1 MSNHT
6 QCQNKPRSMFL
17 RSATGLFVYHYMSD
31 VIDTHVNSVP
41 SGGCVY
47 QPIIDL
53 RVDTG
58 NAMTPDYGHAVVI
71 RLSVIGHSGGAVVCL
86 YGYHLSIDLATDSA
100 TSGSSAGTLRS
111 MSGVGTSCVSSSS
124 SFLLSPLCRVPHLP
138 RPHGGLLNP
147 SISQSYL
154 SPSRTLH
161 KRLRWPNFT
170 IYTTQ
175 SSNSS
180 GCSVPA

>member
-100 TSGSSAGTLRS
+100 TSGSSAGTS
-111 MSGVGTSCVSSSS
+111 SVISSGEGTSCFSS
-124 SFLLSPLCRVPHLP
+124 SFNFLSSVTIFLLYHFR
-138 RPHGGLLNP
+138 
-147 SISQSYL
+147 
-154 SPSRTLH
+154 
-161 KRLRWPNFT
+161 FT
-170 IYTTQ
+170 
-175 SSNSS
+175 
-180 GCSVPA
+180 

>member
-58 NAMTPDYGHAVVI
+58 NAMSPDYGHAVVI

-100 TSGSSAGTLRS
+100 TSGSGSSAGTLRS

-124 SFLLSPLCRVPHLP
+124 SFLSSSFMGTSPIPIVVYIMSIILSAPFTKASRW
-138 RPHGGLLNP
+138 
-147 SISQSYL
+147 IAQSD
-154 SPSRTLH
+154 
-161 KRLRWPNFT
+161 KFT
-170 IYTTQ
+170 M
-175 SSNSS
+175 
-180 GCSVPA
+180 

>member
-58 NAMTPDYGHAVVI
+58 NAMSPDYGHAVVI

-100 TSGSSAGTLRS
+100 TSGSGSSAGTLRS

-124 SFLLSPLCRVPHLP
+124 SFLSSSFMGTPPSPIPIVVYIMSIILSAPFTKASRW
-138 RPHGGLLNP
+138 
-147 SISQSYL
+147 IAQSA
-154 SPSRTLH
+154 
-161 KRLRWPNFT
+161 KFT
-170 IYTTQ
+170 I
-175 SSNSS
+175 SS
-180 GCSVPA
+180 GRLWDTSQAS